1 MTELHHSD
9 KSGFFDIVLKSEATG
24 DPGSLP
30 PQFRVQQAIERLI
43 MSNPSQALDVIKKH
57 PDDFAD
63 LPEAGRL
70 GHLLELKVLEAKRYR
85 EAVELVHLLSKAK
98 ILTDVACCIRL
109 SKVLRQM
116 GSEAEAK
123 EVLSIALTVDPACSA
138 AIRGLYELSKKAGSQ
153 EDAQRWLDYLAAK
166 DGSYAAMSFVYKERQ
181 KLSSLPSREIRIA
194 LLSSY
199 VLDWLVPY
207 LDAECRKAKVTPC
220 FYQAPFNQYTQEILN
235 PGSELYQFRPDIVFL
250 ALGIEDL
257 FPQVSTAPGAEELE
271 QAHATILDQVARFVR
286 ELESRCTALTV
297 LHEFVLLPH
306 RGGKGI
312 LDNRGRDGL
321 ARWLSALNQAIA
333 EELRTHERTFLLPL
347 ESVIAAVG
355 RERGTNPKM
364 WYMASMK
371 LAEPA
376 LAELAKYSMRYIK
389 PLKGLTRKCIVLD
402 LDGTLWG
409 GIVGEVGAEGVSL
422 GPTAPGVEYVE
433 FQKALLSLTRRGIIL
448 AICSKNNPEDA
459 LPVIRAHPHMV
470 LREEHFAA
478 MRINWR
484 NKAENI
490 REIAQELNIGLDSL
504 VFIDDNP
511 NERELVRQVLPEVLT
526 VDLPKDQSLYRRTL
540 EEMTDFDLL
549 AVTKEDEIRVAQYQ
563 ANAKRQAAKGSAASV
578 EEYYRS
584 LQICAAIGGASREAV
599 PRLVQLF
606 NKTNQFNITTKRYQ
620 TEDVARF
627 MTSQDYLV
635 YDLHVT
641 DRFGD
646 HGLVGAAVIHKEQGV
661 WRIDS
666 LLMSC
671 RVMGLGIETAF
682 LDRICKDAACGQ
694 ATRIIGEYVE
704 TKKNQPV
711 KDFYLRHGFVVEKEI
726 EGRQEWA
733 LNLGASSIRR
743 PAWITTR
750 EVEVGR

>member
-1 MTELHHSD
+1 MTELHLGDESR
-9 KSGFFDIVLKSEATG
+9 FLEIVLKSEAASG
-24 DPGSLP
+24 IGSLP
-30 PQFRVQQAIERLI
+30 AQFRVQQAIERLI
-43 MSNPSQALDVIKKH
+43 LSDPMQALDVIKKH
-57 PDDFAD
+57 QDEFAG

-70 GHLLELKVLEAKRYR
+70 GHLLEVKVLEAKRYR
-85 EAVELVHLLSKAK
+85 EAVELVHLLSLTN

-109 SKVLRQM
+109 SKALRQM
-116 GSEAEAK
+116 GSVVEAK
-123 EVLSIALTVDPACSA
+123 EVLSIALTVDPACLT
-138 AIRGLYELSKKAGSQ
+138 AIRGLYELSEKAGSQ
-153 EDAQRWLDYLAAK
+153 EDAHRWLDHLAAK
-166 DGSYAAMSFVYKERQ
+166 DGSYATMSFVYKERQ
-181 KLSSLPSREIRIA
+181 KLPSPPSREIRIA
-194 LLSSY
+194 VLSSY

-235 PGSELYQFRPDIVFL
+235 PGSELYRFHPDIVFL

-257 FPQVSTAPGAEELE
+257 FPQVSTSPGVEELE
-271 QAHATILDQVARFVR
+271 QTHASILDQVLGFVR
-286 ELESRCTALTV
+286 ELESRCSALTV

-306 RGGKGI
+306 IGGKGI
-312 LDNRGRDGL
+312 LDNKVRGGL
-321 ARWLSALNQAIA
+321 ARWLSTLNQAIA
-333 EELRTHERTFLLPL
+333 EELRGHERTFLLPL

-409 GIVGEVGAEGVSL
+409 GIVGEVGPEGVSL

-433 FQKALLSLTRRGIIL
+433 FQKALLNLTRRGIIL

-511 NERELVRQVLPEVLT
+511 NERELVRQVLPDVLT

-563 ANAKRQAAKGSAASV
+563 ANAKRQAAKSSAASV
-578 EEYYRS
+578 EEYFHS
-584 LQICAAIGGASREAV
+584 LQIGVAIETAPREALQ
-599 PRLVQLF
+599 RLVQLF
-606 NKTNQFNITTKRYQ
+606 NKTNQFNLTTKRYQ
-620 TEDVARF
+620 SEEVVRF
-627 MTSQDYLV
+627 MASQDYLV

-646 HGLVGAAVIHKEQGV
+646 HGLVGTAVVHKEQGV

-682 LDRICKDAACGQ
+682 LERICTDAARGQ

-711 KDFYLRHGFVVEKEI
+711 KDLYLHHGFVIEKEI
-726 EGRQEWA
+726 EGRQEWM
-733 LNLGASSIRR
+733 LNLSISSIQK

>member
-606 NKTNQFNITTKRYQ
+606 NKTNQFNLTTKRYQ

>member
-1 MTELHHSD
+1 MTELYHSD
-9 KSGFFDIVLKSEATG
+9 ESGFFEIVLKSETASDLG
-24 DPGSLP
+24 LLP
-30 PQFRVQQAIERLI
+30 AQLRLQQAIERLI
-43 MSNPSQALDVIKKH
+43 VSNPMQALDVIKKH
-57 PDDFAD
+57 PDEFAS
-63 LPEAGRL
+63 LSEAGRL
-70 GHLLELKVLEAKRYR
+70 GHLLEIKVLEAKRYR
-85 EAVELVHLLSKAK
+85 EAAELVHLLSRAK
-98 ILTDVACCIRL
+98 ILTDVGCCIRL
-109 SKVLRQM
+109 SKALRQM
-116 GSEAEAK
+116 GNVAEAK
-123 EVLSIALTVDPACSA
+123 EVLLLALTVDPACLA
-138 AIRGLYELSKKAGSQ
+138 AIRGLYELSAKAGSQ
-153 EDAQRWLDYLAAK
+153 EDAQCWLNYLAEK
-166 DGSYAAMSFVYKERQ
+166 DGSYATMSFVYKERQ
-181 KLSSLPSREIRIA
+181 KLSIPPSREVRIA
-194 LLSSY
+194 LLGSY

-207 LDAECRKAKVTPC
+207 LDAECRKAKITPS

-257 FPQVSTAPGAEELE
+257 FPQISTAPGAEELE
-271 QAHATILDQVARFVR
+271 QAHATILDQVVGFVR
-286 ELESRCTALTV
+286 ELESRCSALTV

-312 LDNRGRDGL
+312 LDNRDRDGL
-321 ARWLSALNQAIA
+321 GRWLSTLNQAVA

-364 WYMASMK
+364 WYMASMR

-409 GIVGEVGAEGVSL
+409 GIVGEVGPEGVSL
-422 GPTAPGVEYVE
+422 GPTAPGVTYVE

-578 EEYYRS
+578 EEYYHS
-584 LQICAAIGGASREAV
+584 LQIYAAIGGASREAL

-606 NKTNQFNITTKRYQ
+606 NKTNQFNLTTQRYQ

-627 MTSQDYLV
+627 MASQEHVV

-646 HGLVGAAVIHKEQGV
+646 HGLVGTAVVHKEQGV

-682 LDRICKDAACGQ
+682 LDRICKDAARGQ
-694 ATRIIGEYVE
+694 IARIIGEYVE

-711 KDFYLRHGFVVEKEI
+711 KDFYLRHGFVIEREF
-726 EGRQEWA
+726 EGRQEWS
-733 LNLGASSIRR
+733 LNLSASSIKR

>member
-1 MTELHHSD
+1 MSELHHND
-9 KSGFFDIVLKSEATG
+9 KSGLFEIVLQSEAAG
-24 DPGSLP
+24 NPESLP
-30 PQFRVQQAIERLI
+30 PQFLIQQAIERLI
-43 MSNPSQALDVIKKH
+43 MSNPAQAVDVIKKY
-57 PDDFAD
+57 PDDFAG

-70 GHLLELKVLEAKRYR
+70 GHLLEIKVLEAQQYR
-85 EAVELVHLLSKAK
+85 EAVALVHLLSKAK
-98 ILTDVACCIRL
+98 VLTDVSCCIRL
-109 SKVLRQM
+109 AKALRQQ
-116 GSEAEAK
+116 GSVAEAK
-123 EVLSIALTVDPACSA
+123 EVLSIALTVDPASLS
-138 AIRGLYELSKKAGSQ
+138 AIRGLYELSEKAGSQ
-153 EDAQRWLDYLAAK
+153 EDAQHWLEYLAAK
-166 DGSYAAMSFVYKERQ
+166 DGSYAMMSFVYKERQ
-181 KLSSLPSREIRIA
+181 KLPAPPSREIRIA

-207 LDAECRKAKVTPC
+207 LDAECRKARITPC

-235 PGSELYQFRPDIVFL
+235 PGSELYRFRPDIVFL

-271 QAHATILDQVARFVR
+271 QAHATILDQVAGFVR
-286 ELESRCTALTV
+286 ELESRCSALTV
-297 LHEFVLLPH
+297 LHEFALLPH

-312 LDNRGRDGL
+312 LDNREKDGL
-321 ARWLSALNQAIA
+321 ARWLSALNYAVA
-333 EELRTHERTFLLPL
+333 EELKTHERTFLLPL
-347 ESVIAAVG
+347 EFVVAAVG

-364 WYMASMK
+364 WYMASMR

-409 GIVGEVGAEGVSL
+409 GIVGEVGSEGVGL

-526 VDLPKDQSLYRRTL
+526 VDLPRDQSLYRRTL

-563 ANAKRQAAKGSAASV
+563 ANAKRQAAKGSAESV
-578 EEYYRS
+578 EEYYHS
-584 LQICAAIGGASREAV
+584 LQICVAIGVASRETL

-606 NKTNQFNITTKRYQ
+606 NKTNQFNLTTRRYQ
-620 TEDVARF
+620 TEDVARL
-627 MTSQDYLV
+627 MASQDHVL
-635 YDLHVT
+635 YDLHVA

-646 HGLVGAAVIHKEQGV
+646 HGLVGVAVVHKEQGV

-682 LDRICKDAACGQ
+682 LDRICKDAAYGQ
-694 ATRIIGEYVE
+694 ATRIIGEYAE

-711 KDFYLRHGFVVEKEI
+711 KDLYLRHGFVLERERG
-726 EGRQEWA
+726 GRQEWT
-733 LNLGASSIRR
+733 LNLSVSSIRK
-743 PAWITTR
+743 PAWITMR
-750 EVEVGR
+750 DVEVGR